1 MPVVRE
7 ATPIIEKKSLISS
20 EKNPVELNNSNKKNM
35 LRVLGY
41 SGAWFAYSVDRSLEK
56 CSVRMIMFLI
66 RITYRLFLFR
76 KYFCLLNIIKND
88 VPVDYE
94 KIIIFKV
101 IVNVVFRKSNILYQ

>member
-76 KYFCLLNIIKND
+76 KYFCHYIKKND

>member
-76 KYFCLLNIIKND
+76 KYFCHYIKMND